1 MKKVILLLLIVAMI
15 FPVIA
20 ACSAEKEEI
29 SVYFKDAQLPTLSVE
44 KRTAEKDM
52 SVKDKAVF
60 AVNELI
66 KGPKEDTHKA
76 VINKNA
82 KLLGLEIV
90 NSVATVNVSKHYSEK
105 SGTDELL
112 LRMALVNTLCSI
124 DGINA
129 IVIQV
134 DGVNITGSDG
144 KEIPPLRPGDYV
156 DPENAQKENVK
167 LYFPKS
173 DGTSLGSE
181 IREVEIQNM
190 PSLEKAVVTELIA
203 GPEDKKLT
211 RAIPEG
217 TKLLNIETKDT
228 ICYVTFSKEF
238 INNAGSGSYETT
250 MILYSVV
257 NSLCELDTV
266 ESVQILIEGKTDAVF
281 GNFMLDIPYEANK
294 DYNG

>member
-1 MKKVILLLLIVAMI
+1 MKKAILFLLIIAMI
-15 FPVIA
+15 FPVMA
-20 ACSAEKEEI
+20 ACGKGEEEI

-44 KRTAEKDM
+44 KRKAEKGM

-66 KGPKEDTHKA
+66 KGPVDDKHEA
-76 VINKNA
+76 VISNKA

-90 NSVATVNVSKHYSEK
+90 NSVATVNMSKHYSDQK
-105 SGTDELL
+105 GTDELL
-112 LRMALVNTLCSI
+112 LRLALVNTLCSI
-124 DGINA
+124 DGIDA

-134 DGVNITGSDG
+134 EGVNLVGADG
-144 KEIPPLRPGDYV
+144 KEIPPIRPSDYV
-156 DPENAQKENVK
+156 DPENAQKESIK
-167 LYFPKS
+167 LYFPNS
-173 DGTSLGSE
+173 DSTALGSE
-181 IREVEIQNM
+181 VREVEIQNM

-203 GPEDKKLT
+203 GPKDKKLSN
-211 RAIPEG
+211 ALPEG
-217 TKLLNIETKDT
+217 TKLLNIETKDK

-266 ESVQILIEGKTDAVF
+266 DSVQILIEGKTDAVF
-281 GNFMLDIPYEANK
+281 GNFMLDIPYEANS
-294 DYNG
+294 DYNE